1 MFQTNK
7 ILKTANEAI
16 AKLLNDEDLN
26 LTEIIHF
33 INAAATVITKEIN
46 GTGCYKSETHS
57 PKTPLWVRLIQESI
71 NGIRKNLS
79 ALAEIK
85 EMR

>member
-1 MFQTNK
+1 V
-7 ILKTANEAI
+7 
-16 AKLLNDEDLN
+16 
-26 LTEIIHF
+26 
-33 INAAATVITKEIN
+33 VITEEVN